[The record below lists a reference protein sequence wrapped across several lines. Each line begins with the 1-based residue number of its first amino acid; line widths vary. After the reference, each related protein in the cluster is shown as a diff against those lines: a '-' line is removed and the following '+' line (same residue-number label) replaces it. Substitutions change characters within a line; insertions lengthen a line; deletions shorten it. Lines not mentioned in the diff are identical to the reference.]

1 MLMTDPAQ
9 QIKRLETAINALA
22 KRIAFLERENKRIRS
37 EVQQIPKNKG

>member
-1 MLMTDPAQ
+1 MTDAEK

-37 EVQQIPKNKG
+37 ELQQLSSKQQ

>member
-1 MLMTDPAQ
+1 MTDSDK

-37 EVQQIPKNKG
+37 ELQQQSTNKG

>member
-1 MLMTDPAQ
+1 MTDAEK

-37 EVQQIPKNKG
+37 ELQQLSAKQQ